1 MIVIGLTQ
9 QVNTDAELT
18 ALTGLSNNDIIYH
31 NGNSSVYI
39 YEPNFV
45 SGDIE
50 STEGGYWIKDNIEAL
65 DLDEYKELRYKE
77 IDAKTE
83 EKIKLGFSY
92 AGKVFSMSANAQ
104 TNILALDNTRDDPA
118 MSYPITYNTIDDLDS
133 YAVINSTDLHNMY
146 LTALATKKSWV
157 DSGTNLKDAV
167 RAAIDENA
175 VSLIIDNR

>member
-1 MIVIGLTQ
+1 MIVRGLITN
-9 QVNTDAELT
+9 VNTDAELT
-18 ALTGLSNNDIIYH
+18 ALTGLTRNDFVWH
-31 NGNSSVYI
+31 NGNSCLYV
-39 YEPNFV
+39 YEPKFK
-45 SGDIE
+45 SGDI
-50 STEGGYWIKDNIEAL
+50 SSIEGGYWIKETIPSLSLE
-65 DLDEYKELRYKE
+65 EYKELRYKE

-83 EKIKLGFSY
+83 DKIKLGFSY

-118 MSYPITYNTIDDLDS
+118 MSYPIIYNTIDDLDS

-146 LTALATKKSWV
+146 LTALGTKKAWV